1 MLTDSAWAQTQKE
14 LTETGGASGPAIT
27 TAAENKSKIG
37 VVDKDAAAS
46 QESGQNVGQRSQ
58 SLAMYYYVS
67 FMSAKPVRQAFI
79 RYLEV
84 KHPDTPAEKIAERRK
99 FVEADF
105 SNYIVVTL
113 RVEGSDRKRIGP
125 AMQLLGAATPETLK
139 DIAYLERKDGKR
151 LALMDYRAPGPD
163 GMGAKFIFP
172 RTLDGQP
179 FVDANSG
186 EVRVIMEINKSKL
199 TRKFKVADMMYDGK
213 LEY

>member
-14 LTETGGASGPAIT
+14 LTDTGGASGPAIT
-27 TAAENKSKIG
+27 TAAENKSTVGI
-37 VVDKDAAAS
+37 VKDAS
-46 QESGQNVGQRSQ
+46 SGPESGQNVGQRSQ

-99 FVEADF
+99 FVDSDF
-105 SNYIVVTL
+105 SDYIVVTL

-125 AMQLLGAATPETLK
+125 AMQALGASTAATLK
-139 DIAYLERKDGKR
+139 DVAYLERKDGKR
-151 LALMDYRAPGPD
+151 LTLMDYRAPGPD

-199 TRKFKVADMMYDGK
+199 TRKFKVAEMMYDGK